1 VKRVAAGLPNSSKVF
16 QYLAQ
21 HLALKAI
28 DVMAKFQYGPLNRKI
43 FDNIIGFSMDGAV
56 DFSALS

>member
-1 VKRVAAGLPNSSKVF
+1 VKRAFLPKLPDFIF

-21 HLALKAI
+21 QFALNAI
-28 DVMAKFQYGPLNRKI
+28 DIMAKFQYGPLNRKI
-43 FDNIIGFSMDGAV
+43 FDQVIGLSLDGA